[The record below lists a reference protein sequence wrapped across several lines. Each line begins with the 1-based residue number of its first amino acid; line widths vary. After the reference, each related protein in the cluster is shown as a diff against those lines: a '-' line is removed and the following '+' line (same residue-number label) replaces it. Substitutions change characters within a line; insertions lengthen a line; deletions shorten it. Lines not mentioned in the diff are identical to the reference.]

1 MFDNKNILIMG
12 MGVTGKSALK
22 FLINYPC
29 KIYVYDEN
37 KNLNEEN
44 IQEDFVIFNIY
55 DLEKINLIVKSPGI
69 YPYHE
74 ILDKARELG
83 IEIISDIELS
93 YRFLKS
99 ENVVAITGTNGKTT
113 TTTLVKDILQRQ
125 NKTFDVGNIGNGI
138 LDITN
143 KAAKEDYVVIEASS
157 FQLEDTKKFK
167 PHIAL
172 LTYVTSDHL
181 DWHGSVENYIN
192 AKFKIFANQ
201 DENDFAIL
209 NYEDRNMQNVASIK
223 SKKYYFSTDPISEM
237 GAFVKDGVIYYNDG
251 MSSQPII
258 KTSEIKIPGEHNIKN
273 VMGAIIIAKILG
285 IDNEKIQQSI
295 KLFTG
300 VEHRIEFVR
309 ELKGVKYYND
319 SKGTNPDSTDVAIK
333 AMDGN
338 VILIAGGYDKGASFD
353 TMIKNNKDKLKLLIL
368 FGQTAPKI
376 SKVCKKEGL
385 DFYIVKDLEKA
396 VNLSFNF
403 ASEKDDVLFSPAC
416 ASWDMYKDYEQ
427 RGRHFKNIVKELI

>member
-1 MFDNKNILIMG
+1 
-12 MGVTGKSALK
+12 
-22 FLINYPC
+22 
-29 KIYVYDEN
+29 
-37 KNLNEEN
+37 
-44 IQEDFVIFNIY
+44 
-55 DLEKINLIVKSPGI
+55 
-69 YPYHE
+69 
-74 ILDKARELG
+74 
-83 IEIISDIELS
+83 
-93 YRFLKS
+93 
-99 ENVVAITGTNGKTT
+99 
-113 TTTLVKDILQRQ
+113 
-125 NKTFDVGNIGNGI
+125 
-138 LDITN
+138 
-143 KAAKEDYVVIEASS
+143 
-157 FQLEDTKKFK
+157 
-167 PHIAL
+167 
-172 LTYVTSDHL
+172 
-181 DWHGSVENYIN
+181 
-192 AKFKIFANQ
+192 
-201 DENDFAIL
+201 
-209 NYEDRNMQNVASIK
+209 
-223 SKKYYFSTDPISEM
+223 
-237 GAFVKDGVIYYNDG
+237 